1 MDIKGKELKLDELAK
16 VGGGVNQSDSQ
27 EIVADHYCPTCKKTT
42 KFVVYSGARGR
53 CKVCGTM
60 QYDL

>member
-1 MDIKGKELKLDELAK
+1 MDIKSKELKLDELAK
-16 VGGGVNQSDSQ
+16 VGGGVNQSNSQ
-27 EIVADHYCPTCKKTT
+27 EIVADHYCTTCKKTT